1 MKQTTPSPLPIYL
14 AAAVWPLY
22 ALVLPLYRPAHYLA
36 AAVVSL
42 AVGLVTWSLCRPMKP
57 NPAAQS
63 GGEGTS
69 PAQKAEAPA
78 AGDGAL
84 DRMLADGARAIA
96 EMRRLNDSIR
106 DEKVSAAIDQLER
119 ISGRIFDQ
127 VRANPEK
134 LPQIRRFMDYYLPT
148 TLKLLNAYDR
158 MGSQGIS
165 GENIDGT
172 MDRVER
178 VMDTI
183 VTAFARQLDALFGAE
198 ALDISTDITVLENLL
213 AREGLADGPL
223 EPEGPAAP

>member
-1 MKQTTPSPLPIYL
+1 MARIVKKSPAPLYA
-14 AAAVWPLY
+14 AAAVWVIWALFFPLY
-22 ALVLPLYRPAHYLA
+22 ALWHFVL
-36 AAVVSL
+36 AAVVSVAAFWLGRRLWRDRVLVVPDEEPELKEEPESAGNAQLDAL
-42 AVGLVTWSLCRPMKP
+42 A
-57 NPAAQS
+57 
-63 GGEGTS
+63 
-69 PAQKAEAPA
+69 AER
-78 AGDGAL
+78 D
-84 DRMLADGARAIA
+84 RAIS
-96 EMRRLNDSIR
+96 EMRRLNESIA
-106 DEKVSAAIDQLER
+106 DEKISTQIDHMEERTGQIFAYVLE
-119 ISGRIFDQ
+119 
-127 VRANPEK
+127 NPEK